1 MYCKILILV
10 STTKMIGCQ
19 AKTMFITFKVR
30 KILKTEFSIL
40 LENELSGV
48 LESVD
53 NLFHNPMSYWM

>member
-10 STTKMIGCQ
+10 PTTKMIGCQ
-19 AKTMFITFKVR
+19 AKTMFITLKVR

>member
-19 AKTMFITFKVR
+19 AKTMFITLKVR

-53 NLFHNPMSYWM
+53 NFVS